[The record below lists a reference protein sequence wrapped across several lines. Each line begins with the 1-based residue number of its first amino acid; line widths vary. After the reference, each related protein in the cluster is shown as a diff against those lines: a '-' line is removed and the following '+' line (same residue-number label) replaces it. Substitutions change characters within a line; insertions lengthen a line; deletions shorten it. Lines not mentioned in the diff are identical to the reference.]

1 MWNLLMGTFPSHSS
15 LGSSTFAMGQCT
27 RQAQSA
33 FSSSLQ
39 VVAYTR
45 STSWFCASEDVLP
58 AVKNECGPYPGR
70 VERSDSVR
78 VSVSNA
84 RRCRNGVLNVPLTM
98 WRRRGHCPCSMLAK
112 SRGVDAAEGQRM
124 RRLQR
129 LRRLQKR
136 RKNTPVS
143 RPRSDLRKAV
153 RASTLQMRRTRWVLR
168 YAAAFT
174 QFPTKKRVLC
184 AESTVQTLWL
194 WNGYDSILR
203 LAQVY
208 PLSFPP

>member
-1 MWNLLMGTFPSHSS
+1 MWDLLMGTFPSHSS

-45 STSWFCASEDVLP
+45 STSWFGASEDVLP

-98 WRRRGHCPCSMLAK
+98 WRRRGHCPCSMLVK
-112 SRGVDAAEGQRM
+112 SRGMDAAEGQRM
-124 RRLQR
+124 QRLQR
-129 LRRLQKR
+129 LRRLQRR

-153 RASTLQMRRTRWVLR
+153 RASTNEKNAVGATLRCCIHTISNKKEFYVLR
-168 YAAAFT
+168 
-174 QFPTKKRVLC
+174 VLYRRFG
-184 AESTVQTLWL
+184 S
-194 WNGYDSILR
+194 GMDIILFCVLHR
-203 LAQVY
+203 CIHFLFN
-208 PLSFPP
+208 LS